1 MLIWQKSRPLVQSLN
16 YIISVTRLFIMAW
29 NLMCVSYTTCDW
41 RSLFSSYVYTI
52 GQRKDITHKYLLYS
66 SSWLHFIY
74 VSFFFHFNFFFL
86 TFFPI
91 ESHMRAYG
99 IGRISHSAVSSTD
112 IVVHCCERNGHI
124 HTSVETVWD
133 DFYAEIYQS
142 ISCAIFDFTFII
154 ENRWPN

>member
-1 MLIWQKSRPLVQSLN
+1 MTKIPAARAITELY
-16 YIISVTRLFIMAW
+16 YICHAIIHYGVEFDV
-29 NLMCVSYTTCDW
+29 C
-41 RSLFSSYVYTI
+41 
-52 GQRKDITHKYLLYS
+52 
-66 SSWLHFIY
+66 FIY
-74 VSFFFHFNFFFL
+74 HVWLTVSVFLICLHDWTTQRHYTQISIVFKFMVAFHFYLCFVFFFILIFFFL

-99 IGRISHSAVSSTD
+99 IGRISHSVVSSTD
-112 IVVHCCERNGHI
+112 IVVHCCEQNGHI